1 MSYVQY
7 FFWNLRKSAC
17 GKAESVSS
25 CYSNQRASGYVF
37 SDGDPCGF
45 FDLLPPAEDG
55 GPHLWVAINETA
67 RDEDFAGEPKD
78 GSTDVGHSRKNNL

>member
-1 MSYVQY
+1 MWQSRA
-7 FFWNLRKSAC
+7 FL
-17 GKAESVSS
+17 
-25 CYSNQRASGYVF
+25 QRASGYVF

-67 RDEDFAGEPKD
+67 RDEDFEGEPED
-78 GSTDVGHSRKNNL
+78 GSTDVGHSR